1 LHAVIVKTQE
11 QLLAR
16 ERELDSR
23 ESTIIAWEE
32 GLTSFARPLD
42 VVSTERDTSR
52 ARIDAIQ
59 WDFLTQVCASIS
71 QSR

>member
-1 LHAVIVKTQE
+1 VVIVEMQE

-23 ESTIIAWEE
+23 ESTFIAWEE
-32 GLTSFARPLD
+32 GLTTFARPLD
-42 VVSTERDTSR
+42 VVSTEHDTSR
-52 ARIDAIQ
+52 ARVDAIQ
-59 WDFLTQVCASIS
+59 WDLLTQVCASIS